1 MTDLRLNADGDLAYV
16 DGDCQVVGRRG
27 DEQSERDEIVQR
39 LGVLLRTH
47 RGEWPFDIL
56 SGVDYRGIIFADNAT
71 IEATRSHLIAVATS
85 GFRINRV
92 LEMDVTIDG
101 RLVRAKGSVD
111 TDLGALPF
119 DVETEI

>member
-1 MTDLRLNADGDLAYV
+1 MTDLRLDADGDLAYEN
-16 DGDCQVVGRRG
+16 GDCLIVGRRG
-27 DEQSERDEIVQR
+27 DEQSEQDEIVQR

-47 RGEWPFDIL
+47 LGEWAFDIS
-56 SGVDYRGIIFADNAT
+56 SGVDYRGIVFADNAT
-71 IEATRSHLIAVATS
+71 IEAIRSHLIAVATG

-92 LEMDVTIDG
+92 IEMDVTQDG

-111 TDLGALPF
+111 TELGELPF